1 MGQAADEVNLYT
13 DRDDADDT
21 ALDSAAASAGDDQ
34 DQSTEEPEQIRAQ
47 IEDTRAEMSS
57 TIDAIQEKLNP
68 DNLKEQAKDAVREA
82 TVGRVEDAVNNAGQ
96 TAKGFGAD
104 MLETI
109 KQNPLPAALAGIGI
123 GWLLMKRNDNASRR
137 PMGYGAYGNYNGN
150 DYGYNRAA
158 PNLGYRPYDQ
168 QYYGRAEYGAQQ
180 QYGSQGRGGGVG
192 QVAQQARETLGD
204 VAGTAGDKVGQIGD
218 KVGDVGSQVGD
229 TVGQLGDKVGD
240 IGEQAQY
247 RAERAGDWFGNTLQ
261 ENPLAIGAVAIAVGA
276 AVGLLLP
283 ETPKEHQIMGEA
295 RDNLMNQAQDAVQNT
310 VQKVQRVADQAQTAV
325 KQEAQN
331 QGLVGDAN
339 TAQV

>member
-1 MGQAADEVNLYT
+1 MG
-13 DRDDADDT
+13 DDA
-21 ALDSAAASAGDDQ
+21 

-68 DNLKEQAKDAVREA
+68 DNLKEQAKEVVREA
-82 TVGRVEDAVNNAGQ
+82 TVGRVEDVVNNAGQ

-109 KQNPLPAALAGIGI
+109 KQNPIPAALAGIGI
-123 GWLLMKRNDNASRR
+123 GWLLMKRNENASRQ
-137 PMGYGAYGNYNGN
+137 PMGYGAYNNYGGNYGK

-158 PNLGYRPYDQ
+158 PNLGYRPYEQ
-168 QYYGRAEYGAQQ
+168 QYYGSQ
-180 QYGSQGRGGGVG
+180 QYGSQSGRGGGVT
-192 QVAQQARETLGD
+192 QQARETHGN
-204 VAGTAGDKVGQIGD
+204 VADTAGDKVGQIGD

-229 TVGQLGDKVGD
+229 TVGQIGDKVGQVGSQVGDKVGD
-240 IGEQAQY
+240 LGDQAQY
-247 RAERAGDWFGNTLQ
+247 RAQRAGDWFGNALQ
-261 ENPLAIGAVAIAVGA
+261 DSPLAVGAVAIAVGA

-295 RDNLMNQAQDAVQNT
+295 RDNLMSQAQNVVQNT
-310 VQKVQRVADQAQTAV
+310 VQKVQRVADEAQNTV

-339 TAQV
+339 TAQAQV